1 MLFICHINI
10 YLTKVLLEANPD
22 IRPGVLYQGWFEQP
36 NYRKEVKMGE
46 RKTDD
51 GE

>member
-10 YLTKVLLEANPD
+10 YLTKVLLEACAQ
-22 IRPGVLYQGWFEQP
+22 VLYQGWFEQP